1 MRAALAIA
9 NDLRPEIERLC
20 IDLSG
25 DAPALVVPH
34 HAGNIL
40 PLHLGEDARDL
51 AEFTC
56 HFGKLDADAGH
67 LGIQAENDRAV
78 AA

>member
-9 NDLRPEIERLC
+9 TYLAAEIERLG

-51 AEFTC
+51 AEFTR
-56 HFGKLDADAGH
+56 HFGKLDADASH
-67 LGIQAENDRAV
+67 LGIEVRE
-78 AA
+78 